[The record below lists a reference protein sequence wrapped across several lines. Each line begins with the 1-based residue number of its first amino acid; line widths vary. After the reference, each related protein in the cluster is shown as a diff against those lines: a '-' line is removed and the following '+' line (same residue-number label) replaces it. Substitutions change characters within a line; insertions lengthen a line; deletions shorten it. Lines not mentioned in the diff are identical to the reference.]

1 MKKIILLALVCTG
14 FVVTTPFTAQALKSA
29 RASIWS
35 QICRWLSTIAPK
47 IATTNIETTS
57 IVITKIA
64 TTSTI
69 AIKIAILQG
78 RGFANASFQFITA
91 TVTILLPFGTLREQ
105 RGCANGSGLVR
116 GTKTIV
122 AMPNVLPTGWSDVGI

>member
-64 TTSTI
+64 
-69 AIKIAILQG
+69 ILQG

-91 TVTILLPFGTLREQ
+91 TVMILLPFGTLREQ